1 MNTPDAETLM
11 AYADGELD
19 DAETARVHAYLQTDE
34 TARAEVE
41 RLRRTATLVK
51 AAFEPSLLAPVPDRM
66 IDTVLNSP
74 ASSPN
79 VVPMRTARLGR
90 DSRPAA
96 QHWGLAA
103 AACLALLVA
112 GSAGVWW
119 SQTGS
124 SGDGEGLIALGPVL
138 PGSALADILE
148 TKPSGVMQ
156 ASNAAKTS
164 RLGVVATFRDKSDR
178 VCREVEVLAGAS
190 EHRPVAA
197 GVACRLPGG
206 GTWIVEG
213 AARVAAAPEAPDAGY
228 VPSGASESD
237 ALDGLLKILGAQ
249 SSLSPD
255 DEQRL
260 LDSHWQ

>member
-1 MNTPDAETLM
+1 MIVPDAETLM

-19 DAETARVHAYLQTDE
+19 DAGAAQVHAYLLTDE
-34 TARAEVE
+34 RARAEVE
-41 RLRRTATLVK
+41 RLRRTATLAK
-51 AAFEPSLLAPVPDRM
+51 AAFEPSLLAPVPDRL
-66 IDTVLNSP
+66 IDAVLNPP
-74 ASSPN
+74 AMAWN
-79 VVPMRTARLGR
+79 VVSM
-90 DSRPAA
+90 RPARA
-96 QHWGLAA
+96 VGGRRPAVQFWRMAM

-112 GSAGVWW
+112 GSAGVWL
-119 SQTGS
+119 SQTDS
-124 SGDGEGLIALGPVL
+124 SPDGEGLIALGPVR

-148 TKPSGVMQ
+148 TKPSGALQ
-156 ASNAAKTS
+156 ASDANRTA

-197 GVACRLPGG
+197 GVACRIPRA

-213 AARVAAAPEAPDAGY
+213 AARVAAASEASGAGY
-228 VPSGASESD
+228 LPSGASESD
-237 ALDGLLKILGAQ
+237 VLDGLLKILGAR